1 VINTADLDAILG
13 DAQRVFLDTS
23 ICIAYH
29 SANELAYPLARHLIQ
44 RIEDDTDPLAGYI
57 SVITAAE
64 LLVRPLR
71 SAGHDLVVMH
81 TFLRRL
87 PNLHVIDIDFEV
99 AHQAASIRAL
109 TRLALSDALI
119 VATALMSA
127 CAVIV
132 TNDEQ
137 WSRRLGPLF
146 PQFRWVYLGPEL
158 PPAASPASA

>member
-1 VINTADLDAILG
+1 MNIADLDASLG

-29 SANELAYPLARHLIQ
+29 SANEAAYPLARHLIQ
-44 RIEDDTDPLAGYI
+44 RIEADTDPLAGYI

-71 SAGHDLVVMH
+71 SAGPDLVVMH

-87 PNLHVIDIDFEV
+87 PNLHVVDVDFEV
-99 AHQAASIRAL
+99 AHQAANIRAL
-109 TRLALSDALI
+109 TRLALADALI
-119 VATALMSA
+119 VATAIMSA
-127 CAVIV
+127 CAVVV

-137 WSRRLGPLF
+137 WARRLAPLY
-146 PQFRWVYLGPEL
+146 PQFRWIYLGD
-158 PPAASPASA
+158 